1 MGSKT
6 PRGPQG
12 YSSCRH
18 PCVAKDLEATTEPM
32 QAAYLVRSWL
42 ASAMAGVAV
51 SVWCDRTT
59 LRFRALRKGVRS
71 RVLSCCLG
79 VQV

>member
-1 MGSKT
+1 MK
-6 PRGPQG
+6 RKWLLGPQG

-42 ASAMAGVAV
+42 TNAMAGVAV
-51 SVWCDRTT
+51 SVWC
-59 LRFRALRKGVRS
+59 GQRS
-71 RVLSCCLG
+71 G
-79 VQV
+79 